1 MCYIINYLGQRQ
13 GISDFMI
20 TYDVISKV
28 HYEIKSITWTC
39 LLLFASDIEFID
51 ESIYFS
57 QTCSS
62 DFTGLR
68 IRFFLVFFLGGG
80 GFSWCV
86 TCSLTCNRSSETFS
100 ADKGQ
105 TKVRQRSD
113 VALHWSDLT
122 WLHHIVSVNTNI
134 WLHSWLITP
143 PGFPA
148 LTCLHLKLS
157 DVRMMQYVN
166 WSFCVQIS

>member
-1 MCYIINYLGQRQ
+1 
-13 GISDFMI
+13 MI

-39 LLLFASDIEFID
+39 LLLFASDIGFID

-68 IRFFLVFFLGGG
+68 IKFFLFFLGFF
-80 GFSWCV
+80 FSWCV

-113 VALHWSDLT
+113 VVLHWRRQ
-122 WLHHIVSVNTNI
+122 
-134 WLHSWLITP
+134 WLILTSSHCQCQHKHLTTFLANSP
-143 PGFPA
+143 ARFPRPYLSSLKVIWCTDDA
-148 LTCLHLKLS
+148 VCYLILLCADKLTTINSC
-157 DVRMMQYVN
+157 
-166 WSFCVQIS
+166 